1 MKKLLL
7 ILITIVCFSCKTDTK
22 TIKETKNTTLTTA
35 DKIANAH
42 GLSNW
47 DKVTQIDFTFNVDK
61 DSSHFQRSWSWKPKK
76 NEVSLIVG
84 QDTINYNRG
93 KIDSLSIQTDQG
105 FINDKY
111 WLLAPYQLV
120 WDTNTKIAD
129 SVNKIA
135 PISKVALNKL
145 TLAYGNAGG
154 YTPGDAYDF
163 YYDDNYM
170 ITEWIFRK
178 GNAAAPSMITSFE
191 NYEDFNGIKIAKDH
205 KKSEGNWNLYFTDIS
220 IKTEK

>member
-170 ITEWIFRK
+170 IKEWIFRK
-178 GNAAAPSMITSFE
+178 GNAQAPSMITSFE

-220 IKTEK
+220 IKTEE

>member
-7 ILITIVCFSCKTDTK
+7 ILITMVCFSCKTDTK
-22 TIKETKNTTLTTA
+22 TAKETTTLTTA

-84 QDTINYNRG
+84 QDTINYNRA
-93 KIDSLSIQTDQG
+93 KIDSLAIQTDQG

-120 WDTNTKIAD
+120 WDTDTKITD

-170 ITEWIFRK
+170 IKEWIFRK
-178 GNAAAPSMITSFE
+178 GNAVAPSMITSFE